1 MIRIVWLT
9 ERRITNL
16 IWELKGF
23 KGNDTVLQM
32 ISPNVGPTTDI
43 NINGTKPVQNEFSW
57 SHSNNLYVNLSK
69 CSVFNYETWL
79 QKKF

>member
-1 MIRIVWLT
+1 MYGWQKGELQ
-9 ERRITNL
+9 
-16 IWELKGF
+16 IWSGSLRV

-32 ISPNVGPTTDI
+32 ISLNVGPTTDI

>member
-43 NINGTKPVQNEFSW
+43 NINGTKPVQNEFS
-57 SHSNNLYVNLSK
+57 
-69 CSVFNYETWL
+69 
-79 QKKF
+79 